1 MTARVPFS
9 DPGGGI
15 VNAPIGSEEWAQ
27 RVRLEM
33 QAIVKD
39 LPHTPE
45 RFARYKKLCDEH
57 RIWVLLNKRD
67 GSRFKSWEEFCEH
80 PEPWGLGR
88 PVDDVNRWLS
98 VAMGKQALQLVTAPP
113 DGRADNRRGGKR
125 GTVDGFDSSTESKNQ
140 PDHTAPLLRAILRA
154 PQPVQ
159 QLYRDGLIGQKV
171 AAKLGP
177 DRPTPEQ
184 AAQIAEIVE
193 AVRATPRPKAEH
205 DKAKVQREVND
216 RVRSMLGDGAD
227 DPVAKIVRLV
237 AKLNTQQI
245 ERLRIELRPVLGE
258 LEGA

>member
-88 PVDDVNRWLS
+88 PVDEVNRWLS

-113 DGRADNRRGGKR
+113 DGRAGNGANQHTGPR
-125 GTVDGFDSSTESKNQ
+125 VDSSTESKNPQ
-140 PDHTAPLLRAILRA
+140 TTAPLLRAILRA

-216 RVRSMLGDGAD
+216 RVRSMLGDGAA

-237 AKLNTQQI
+237 AKLNTQQL